1 MKKAVLWDYGGVI
14 ATGPFEQFNHFEA
27 EHGLPHD
34 LIRTINSNN
43 PHDNAWAQLER
54 SEISLA
60 EFDELFAAEA
70 AAVGHTVR
78 GADVLATLVH
88 EVRPEMIVLLEKV
101 KAAGYK
107 VACLTNNTRSMSA
120 SSTSRAEFDDVLARF
135 DVVVESSKVGARK
148 PEPQFYETACQMLGV
163 KPHECVFLDDLGV
176 NLKPAAAMGMTTIK
190 VTSAAQAIA
199 ALTQELALV

>member
-107 VACLTNNTRSMSA
+107 VACLTNNTRPMSA

-163 KPHECVFLDDLGV
+163 KPHECVFLDDLGI